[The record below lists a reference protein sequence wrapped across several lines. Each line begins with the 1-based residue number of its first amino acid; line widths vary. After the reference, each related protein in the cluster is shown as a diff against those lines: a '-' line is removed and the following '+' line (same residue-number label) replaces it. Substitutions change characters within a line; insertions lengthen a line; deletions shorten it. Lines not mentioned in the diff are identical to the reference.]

1 MTPELIIAQQLAAEI
16 RERTETLHLVL
27 ASVTD
32 YETIWGIWRA
42 CLAIEGH
49 VSELTH
55 AAGDRLMRLP
65 ASPLPATWEPRAVTR
80 PRVR

>member
-1 MTPELIIAQQLAAEI
+1 MSPELIIAQQLAAEI

-32 YETIWGIWRA
+32 YATIRGIWRT
-42 CLAIEGH
+42 LLPVEGH

-55 AAGDRLMRLP
+55 AAGERLMRLP
-65 ASPLPATWEPRAVTR
+65 APPLPATWEPRAVTR
-80 PRVR
+80 PKAS